1 MLMKLT
7 TDCLKD
13 GSDCKVKWLFFLQCS
28 DANRRISQLSL
39 ITMMEFAKGSSGELR
54 LGKENS
60 SNLDGIDFV
69 LQVKLISV
77 TS

>member
-1 MLMKLT
+1 M
-7 TDCLKD
+7 
-13 GSDCKVKWLFFLQCS
+13 QCS

-60 SNLDGIDFV
+60 SNLDGIEFV
-69 LQVKLISV
+69 LQVKLIIV

>member
-1 MLMKLT
+1 MKVG
-7 TDCLKD
+7 CLKVWNIT
-13 GSDCKVKWLFFLQCS
+13 SRFFPQCS

-60 SNLDGIDFV
+60 NNFDGIDFV
-69 LQVKLISV
+69 LQVKLILNIS
-77 TS
+77 